1 MSELELT
8 LGDVAMAVADAEQS
22 VAHADRSGDAFWRMA
37 SRAKVADA
45 LHQAGRRPEAS
56 ERFREAEVLQA
67 EWQPAYPLLYA
78 LGGFQA
84 CGRRARMTTCRVACS
99 PTLGYAP
106 SRVMPRTRKPI
117 STKRSGSP
125 SVAPCGC
132 TSRTCIF
139 TARGSSATVARSPR
153 RAGSPRNA
161 AITGA
166 TRNYAT
172 PRKRLGPGVT
182 LDARPGLECPPGL
195 DPEQQLTTTATW
207 K

>member
-117 STKRSGSP
+117 SMKRSGSL
-125 SVAPCGC
+125 SVVPCGC
-132 TSRTCIF
+132 ISRTC
-139 TARGSSATVARSPR
+139 TSTVRGCSATVARSPR
-153 RAGSPRNA
+153 RDGSSTRS
-161 AITGA
+161 AITVA
-166 TRNYAT
+166 TGNYAT
-172 PRKRLGPGVT
+172 PRKQLDPGAW
-182 LDARPGLECPPGL
+182 LDARPGLVRLPALCS
-195 DPEQQLTTTATW
+195 EQQLTTTTTW
-207 K
+207 R